1 MTAGQLRGCAIAS
14 ALLLL
19 AGCSRFRQT
28 AKAPEGPPVTPTT
41 DGNITAMLLAANST
55 DISYAKL
62 VPGRSLSPGIQDF
75 AKRMIVDHSA
85 VTTAVNELIAR
96 TKIQPEENNTS
107 LDFRDESTTKRDLMR
122 ELDGRRFD
130 STYIANEIEYHTKL
144 LKTLDD
150 VLIPRARDAQLRQV
164 LVSVRPAVASHLTHA
179 ERVQASLH

>member
-1 MTAGQLRGCAIAS
+1 MSAGQLRRYVMLAA
-14 ALLLL
+14 ALL
-19 AGCSRFRQT
+19 AGCGRFRQS
-28 AKAPEGPPVTPTT
+28 ANAPEPRSFATS
-41 DGNITAMLLAANST
+41 DGNIAAMLLAANST

-62 VPGRSLSPGIQDF
+62 VPGRSLSPAVQDF
-75 AKRMIVDHSA
+75 ARRMIVDHGA
-85 VTTAVNELIAR
+85 VTTAMNELIAR

-122 ELDGRRFD
+122 DLGGRQFD

-164 LVSVRPAVASHLTHA
+164 LVSVRPAVASHLMHA
-179 ERVQASLH
+179 QRVQAGLR